1 MPSRP
6 SSEASSDRGPP
17 RAGPQ
22 TDAAFYLAL
31 VDDDPDE
38 LYEHAP
44 CAYLSSL
51 PDGTIVKVNAT
62 FLSWTGHDRAAVVGR
77 RRLQDL
83 LAPGDRI
90 FYETHYAPAL
100 RMQGHV
106 REIAVELV
114 TAAGRRL
121 PVLVNAVLELGPD
134 GEPRVVRTAIF
145 DARERRSY
153 EAELVA
159 ARRRAEESEARA
171 RALAATLQASFLPPQ
186 APSIPGLDVAGAYRP
201 SGDGTEVGGDFY
213 DVFETG
219 AGTWGIV
226 LGDVCG
232 KGPGAAAM
240 TTVARYTIL
249 AAGLRAASPA
259 AVLQTAHEAL
269 LQHQRDRFCTAVY
282 MTVRRATGNTWTA
295 TLACAGHAPPLRIAA
310 DGTVDRIGR
319 FGRILGMVDPHLST
333 DASVVLQPGDRVV
346 LYTDGVTEARRDS
359 ELFGSERL
367 VDLLA
372 RTPAAAGARRT
383 ADAIV
388 EAAVDFQDGRTADDI
403 AVVVLGVPGA
413 EQPTRGAS
421 WRES

>member
-1 MPSRP
+1 MPSRASSGA
-6 SSEASSDRGPP
+6 SSEHGPP
-17 RAGPQ
+17 RAAPRA
-22 TDAAFYLAL
+22 DAAFYLAL
-31 VDDDPDE
+31 VEDDPEE

-62 FLSWTGHDRAAVVGR
+62 FLSWTGYERDAVVGR
-77 RRLQDL
+77 RRFQEL
-83 LAPGDRI
+83 LASGDRI
-90 FYETHYAPAL
+90 FYETHFAPAL
-100 RMQGHV
+100 RMQGQV

-114 TAAGRRL
+114 TRAGQRL
-121 PVLVNAVLELGPD
+121 PVLVNSVLELGQD
-134 GEPRVVRTAIF
+134 GAPHVVRTVIF

-171 RALAATLQASFLPPQ
+171 RTLAATLQSSFLPPQ

-213 DVFETG
+213 DVFETT
-219 AGTWGIV
+219 AETWGIV

-232 KGPGAAAM
+232 KGPAAAAM
-240 TTVARYTIL
+240 TAVARYTIL

-282 MTVRRATGNTWTA
+282 MTVQRSSGNAWTA
-295 TLACAGHAPPLRIAA
+295 TLACAGHERPLRIDA

-319 FGRILGMVDPHLST
+319 FGRILGMVSQHRST
-333 DASVVLQPGDRVV
+333 DVSVLLRPGDRVV
-346 LYTDGVTEARRDS
+346 LYTDGVTEARRDG
-359 ELFGSERL
+359 ELFGSDRL
-367 VDLLA
+367 IDLLV
-372 RTPAAAGARRT
+372 RMPAASDARQT

-388 EAAVDFQDGRTADDI
+388 DAAVDFQDGRTVDDI
-403 AVVVLGVPGA
+403 AVVVLSVPGA
-413 EQPTRGAS
+413 EQLGSAVGAS
-421 WRES
+421 SR